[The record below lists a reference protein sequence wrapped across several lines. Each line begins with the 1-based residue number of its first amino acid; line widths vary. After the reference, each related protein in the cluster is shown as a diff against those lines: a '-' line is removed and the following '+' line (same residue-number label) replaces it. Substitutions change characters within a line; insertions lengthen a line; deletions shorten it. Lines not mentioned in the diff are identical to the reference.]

1 MINNNTSEEEI
12 EVIYD
17 YKNLFF
23 NIIDTN
29 SIKEAKKIK
38 NKLFLLSSNVP
49 QVIHKLTSKLII
61 PEFKK
66 KLTNHLTDSKIAI
79 TSNKNEN
86 CFLKNFPKRVL
97 A

>member
-1 MINNNTSEEEI
+1 MIIKS
-12 EVIYD
+12 
-17 YKNLFF
+17 LFF
-23 NIIDTN
+23 NIIDAN

-66 KLTNHLTDSKIAI
+66 THKSPHR
-79 TSNKNEN
+79 
-86 CFLKNFPKRVL
+86 LKNSNNIK
-97 A
+97 